1 MRTYFNKKNY
11 YALAVKNIQASY
23 FISLIY
29 IIFAVAKQA
38 FRK

>member
-11 YALAVKNIQASY
+11 SALAVKNIQASF
-23 FISLIY
+23 FISFIY
-29 IIFAVAKQA
+29 IILAVAKQP

>member
-11 YALAVKNIQASY
+11 SALAVKNIQAIF
-23 FISLIY
+23 FISFIY
-29 IIFAVAKQA
+29 IIFAVAKRS